1 MAARS
6 SNGWTVVDKAHTRV
20 VKIPGSG
27 VALRVRDDPRVATIL
42 TCIAWWVDTHVE
54 DIDTRQGVKGYD
66 VPDDWGWAVR
76 KIRGA
81 KTAISNHASGTAID
95 LNAVAHPMAVRGTWS
110 ADERTKIHGLLDR
123 IDGGSGVVRW
133 GEDYRSRVDGMH
145 FEINTTDRG
154 AVTSAAG
161 RALLILREGGKTPPP
176 QQVVI
181 HRTLKLRLPRQR
193 GADVRAVRVAL
204 GMGAGHDVYDLAA
217 AAKVRAVQR
226 AHKLADDGIVGPKT
240 CRALGWTWAPGK

>member
-27 VALRVRDDPRVATIL
+27 VALRVRDDDDVATIL

-54 DIDTRQGVKGYD
+54 DIDTRNGVKGHD

-76 KIRGA
+76 RIRGA

-95 LNAVAHPMAVRGTWS
+95 LNAVAHPMTVRGTWS
-110 ADERTKIHGLLDR
+110 ADETAKVRGLLAD
-123 IDGGSGVVRW
+123 INAGHAVVRW
-133 GEDYRSRVDGMH
+133 GEDYRSRTDGMH
-145 FEINTTDRG
+145 FEINTRDRS
-154 AVTSAAG
+154 AVRAAAV
-161 RALLILREGGKTPPP
+161 RARAIMADGGKTTPRP
-176 QQVVI
+176 QVVL
-181 HRTLKLRLPRQR
+181 HRTLWLPLPRQR

-204 GMGAGHDVYDLAA
+204 GMGGGHDVYDLAA
-217 AAKVRAVQR
+217 AVRVKAVQR
-226 AHKLADDGIVGPKT
+226 FHGIPADGIVGPQT
-240 CRALGWTWAPGK
+240 CRALGWTWEGK